1 MLKQICD
8 EFQELNDRY
17 NEVKAELDIFRKYN
31 KYQHGKIYKITNTED
46 DKVYIGCTSLP
57 LVERMCIHRKKVG
70 TGSMRIHKHMK
81 KLGRDK
87 FTIKLVKEYPTY
99 SQWHLESEEYQVQKH
114 FPDSVRLFKERPR
127 IPYGLSY
134 AEKNAIYDRRSR
146 MRLRK
151 LKKSQ
156 PGTTSP
162 QADPSEEDETDLEQ
176 NSE

>member
-17 NEVKAELDIFRKYN
+17 DAVKAELDIFRKYN

-99 SQWHLESEEYQVQKH
+99 SQWHLESEEYQVQKD
-114 FPDSVRLFKERPR
+114 FPDSVDYL
-127 IPYGLSY
+127 
-134 AEKNAIYDRRSR
+134 RRGHAFHMVCRTLRR
-146 MRLRK
+146 MRFMTVVLGCVCV
-151 LKKSQ
+151 S
-156 PGTTSP
+156 
-162 QADPSEEDETDLEQ
+162 
-176 NSE
+176 

>member
-1 MLKQICD
+1 
-8 EFQELNDRY
+8 
-17 NEVKAELDIFRKYN
+17 
-31 KYQHGKIYKITNTED
+31 
-46 DKVYIGCTSLP
+46 
-57 LVERMCIHRKKVG
+57 
-70 TGSMRIHKHMK
+70 MK

-162 QADPSEEDETDLEQ
+162 HSCPVDPSEEDETDLEL